1 MKRPVQDFQ
10 WDAGNWPKC
19 GKHGVAREDI
29 ERVIAGARF
38 VIDDPS
44 EGERRF
50 RTVGVAAN
58 GRHVFAVYTLRD
70 VGGISFFRA
79 ISARYMH
86 AEEIES
92 YEEAMARLDQR

>member
-1 MKRPVQDFQ
+1 MKRSVQGFQ

-29 ERVIAGARF
+29 ERVVAGARF

-44 EGERRF
+44 PGERRL

-58 GRHVFAVYTLRD
+58 GRHVFVVYTLREVD
-70 VGGISFFRA
+70 GASFFRP

-92 YEEAMARLDQR
+92 YEEAMARVGER